1 MLYRIFDDMTQ
12 CSEQEVARL
21 IPLVSMQRRE
31 QALAY
36 KHVFGQYCCLKSYEM
51 LLHLLASHLSPLT
64 SHLSP
69 FTFHLSPV
77 ARLRASHSPSGRPI
91 AASPRPIASERRPL
105 NTPTFLYNEHGAP
118 YLQDGPCFS
127 ISHCKQGIAV
137 AVSDLP
143 IGIDIEGLRR
153 VDEALVRKTMNLEEQ
168 SQIAMSQNPEVEFIR
183 LWTRKEAYVKML
195 GTGIISDMHG
205 ILSDVSSVQWHEIA
219 DLDRGYICTIC
230 TKNEQ
235 K

>member
-1 MLYRIFDDMTQ
+1 MVFLVLQFYTTLHSAQRYYSTSPQPYTTLHSAQRYYTMHYLIFNDMTQ
-12 CSEQEVARL
+12 CGEQEVARL
-21 IPLVSMQRRE
+21 LPLVSEQRRE
-31 QALAY
+31 QALRY
-36 KHVFGQYCCLKSYEM
+36 THTFGQYCCLKSYEM
-51 LLHLLASHLSPLT
+51 LLHLLVSTPYT
-64 SHLSP
+64 
-69 FTFHLSPV
+69 
-77 ARLRASHSPSGRPI
+77 LRA
-91 AASPRPIASERRPL
+91 
-105 NTPTFLYNEHGAP
+105 TPTFLYNEHGAP

-143 IGIDIEGLRR
+143 IGIDIEGLRTG
-153 VDEALVRKTMNLEEQ
+153 DEALVRKTMNQEGQ

-230 TKNEQ
+230 TKNE
-235 K
+235 